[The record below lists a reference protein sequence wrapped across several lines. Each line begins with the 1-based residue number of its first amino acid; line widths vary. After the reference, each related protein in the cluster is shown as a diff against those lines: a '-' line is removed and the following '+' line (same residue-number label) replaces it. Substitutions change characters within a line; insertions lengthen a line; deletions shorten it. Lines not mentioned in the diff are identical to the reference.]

1 MYFEF
6 FSTSSPAKKFFIL
19 PISLAP
25 ILGIL
30 LMNRYD
36 CQIFRATTICRLS
49 ALTCKFETPLVSFLI
64 PFALSSDVESPSFGL
79 TCPGDIK
86 RFAERAKNYTT
97 ITWSEVEATDNSG
110 VTPTVTVTGVRRM
123 YYVGKHLIVY
133 KARDEARNFKLC
145 QFHVTIEGKSKG
157 IVLDSSPLSEGI
169 ICFWRYIQFSL
180 KIK

>member
-1 MYFEF
+1 M
-6 FSTSSPAKKFFIL
+6 
-19 PISLAP
+19 
-25 ILGIL
+25 
-30 LMNRYD
+30 
-36 CQIFRATTICRLS
+36 
-49 ALTCKFETPLVSFLI
+49 
-64 PFALSSDVESPSFGL
+64 ESPSFGL

-145 QFHVTIEGKSKG
+145 QFHVTIEGKSKV
-157 IVLDSSPLSEGI
+157 INLVSSTVCTVYFESKIEL
-169 ICFWRYIQFSL
+169 IQL
-180 KIK
+180 NYNITKVNLTLRITHLLLAHV

>member
-1 MYFEF
+1 M
-6 FSTSSPAKKFFIL
+6 
-19 PISLAP
+19 
-25 ILGIL
+25 
-30 LMNRYD
+30 
-36 CQIFRATTICRLS
+36 
-49 ALTCKFETPLVSFLI
+49 
-64 PFALSSDVESPSFGL
+64 ESPSFGL

-145 QFHVTIEGKSKG
+145 QFHVTIEGKSKV
-157 IVLDSSPLSEGI
+157 INLVSSAVYTVYFESKIEL
-169 ICFWRYIQFSL
+169 IQL
-180 KIK
+180 NYNITKVNLTLRITHLLLAHV

>member
-1 MYFEF
+1 M
-6 FSTSSPAKKFFIL
+6 
-19 PISLAP
+19 
-25 ILGIL
+25 
-30 LMNRYD
+30 
-36 CQIFRATTICRLS
+36 
-49 ALTCKFETPLVSFLI
+49 
-64 PFALSSDVESPSFGL
+64 ESPSFGL

-145 QFHVTIEGKSKG
+145 QFHVTIEGKSKE
-157 IVLDSSPLSEGI
+157 INLVSSAVYTVYFESKIEL
-169 ICFWRYIQFSL
+169 IQL
-180 KIK
+180 NYNITKVNLTLRITHLLLAHV

>member
-1 MYFEF
+1 M
-6 FSTSSPAKKFFIL
+6 
-19 PISLAP
+19 
-25 ILGIL
+25 
-30 LMNRYD
+30 
-36 CQIFRATTICRLS
+36 
-49 ALTCKFETPLVSFLI
+49 
-64 PFALSSDVESPSFGL
+64 ESPSFGL

-145 QFHVTIEGKSKG
+145 QFHVTIEGKIKEFFLVSSAVYTVYFESE
-157 IVLDSSPLSEGI
+157 IELIQLNYNITLTCRNHNVLKSA
-169 ICFWRYIQFSL
+169 R
-180 KIK
+180 

>member
-1 MYFEF
+1 M
-6 FSTSSPAKKFFIL
+6 
-19 PISLAP
+19 
-25 ILGIL
+25 
-30 LMNRYD
+30 
-36 CQIFRATTICRLS
+36 
-49 ALTCKFETPLVSFLI
+49 
-64 PFALSSDVESPSFGL
+64 ESPSFGL

-145 QFHVTIEGKSKG
+145 QFHVTIEGKSKV
-157 IVLDSSPLSEGI
+157 INLVSSAVCTVYFESKIEL
-169 ICFWRYIQFSL
+169 IQL
-180 KIK
+180 NYNITKVNLTLRITHLLLAHV

>member
-1 MYFEF
+1 M
-6 FSTSSPAKKFFIL
+6 
-19 PISLAP
+19 
-25 ILGIL
+25 
-30 LMNRYD
+30 
-36 CQIFRATTICRLS
+36 
-49 ALTCKFETPLVSFLI
+49 
-64 PFALSSDVESPSFGL
+64 ESPSFGL

-145 QFHVTIEGKSKG
+145 QFHVTIEGKSKV
-157 IVLDSSPLSEGI
+157 INLVSSAVCTVYFESKIELIQLNYNI
-169 ICFWRYIQFSL
+169 IIISR
-180 KIK
+180 

>member
-1 MYFEF
+1 M
-6 FSTSSPAKKFFIL
+6 
-19 PISLAP
+19 
-25 ILGIL
+25 
-30 LMNRYD
+30 
-36 CQIFRATTICRLS
+36 
-49 ALTCKFETPLVSFLI
+49 
-64 PFALSSDVESPSFGL
+64 ESPSFGL

-145 QFHVTIEGKSKG
+145 QFHVTIEGKSKV
-157 IVLDSSPLSEGI
+157 INLVSSAVYTVYFESKIELIQLNYNITKVNLTLRI
-169 ICFWRYIQFSL
+169 IHL
-180 KIK
+180 LLAHV

>member
-1 MYFEF
+1 M
-6 FSTSSPAKKFFIL
+6 
-19 PISLAP
+19 
-25 ILGIL
+25 
-30 LMNRYD
+30 
-36 CQIFRATTICRLS
+36 
-49 ALTCKFETPLVSFLI
+49 
-64 PFALSSDVESPSFGL
+64 ESPSFGL

-145 QFHVTIEGKSKG
+145 QFHVTIEGKIKEFFL
-157 IVLDSSPLSEGI
+157 VSSAVYTVYFESEI
-169 ICFWRYIQFSL
+169 ELIQLNYNITLTCRNHNVL
-180 KIK
+180 KITR

>member
-1 MYFEF
+1 M
-6 FSTSSPAKKFFIL
+6 
-19 PISLAP
+19 
-25 ILGIL
+25 
-30 LMNRYD
+30 
-36 CQIFRATTICRLS
+36 
-49 ALTCKFETPLVSFLI
+49 
-64 PFALSSDVESPSFGL
+64 ESPSFGL

-145 QFHVTIEGKSKG
+145 QFHVTIEGKSKV
-157 IVLDSSPLSEGI
+157 INLVSSAVCTVYFESKIELIQLNYNITKVNLTLRI
-169 ICFWRYIQFSL
+169 IHL
-180 KIK
+180 LLAHV